1 MYYNTS
7 AGKTPDVTRHF
18 FFRQMH
24 KKEEKAPSKGSFS
37 ANSQRV
43 PAARAA
49 AQRLY
54 FAFDSQ

>member
-1 MYYNTS
+1 
-7 AGKTPDVTRHF
+7 
-18 FFRQMH
+18 MH